1 MPNRRRI
8 ALACALALSVVI
20 AHASVSAQSRQRFTN
35 AQWFDGTT
43 FRRGDRYVVDGVFSA
58 RRPARID
65 KTTDLHGAFVVPP
78 FAEAHSHNVESSR
91 FDAVSAL
98 HLKAGV
104 FYVKN
109 PNGLKR
115 FTTPLI
121 GRINVPQ
128 GLDVSFAHGGL
139 TGAGG
144 HPIAIAQRQITR
156 GTWTAA
162 DGDGGFYWVIDDI
175 AMLDAK
181 WPKILADNPDFIKT
195 YLLYS
200 EEYDK
205 RRADST
211 YLDWRGLN
219 PALLPEIVRR
229 AHAAKKRVSTHV
241 ETAQDFRNA
250 VSAGVDEINHLPGF
264 RPERVDPRA
273 YEQMTRYQLTDDDAR
288 WAARARIT
296 VVTTVGGIVEFMN
309 QIPSTSPQAP
319 LVALTFEMLRSNL
332 RILQRHGVR
341 IAIGSDEYSRSA
353 DFEAEQLAALHAVD
367 NLTLLKWWVEN
378 TPATIFPT
386 RKLGK
391 LAKGY
396 EASFLVLDGNPLDD
410 FANTRKIRIRVK
422 QGVLIPP
429 P

>member
-1 MPNRRRI
+1 M
-8 ALACALALSVVI
+8 
-20 AHASVSAQSRQRFTN
+20 
-35 AQWFDGTT
+35 
-43 FRRGDRYVVDGVFSA
+43 
-58 RRPARID
+58 
-65 KTTDLHGAFVVPP
+65 
-78 FAEAHSHNVESSR
+78 
-91 FDAVSAL
+91 
-98 HLKAGV
+98 
-104 FYVKN
+104 
-109 PNGLKR
+109 
-115 FTTPLI
+115 
-121 GRINVPQ
+121 
-128 GLDVSFAHGGL
+128 
-139 TGAGG
+139 
-144 HPIAIAQRQITR
+144 
-156 GTWTAA
+156 
-162 DGDGGFYWVIDDI
+162 
-175 AMLDAK
+175 
-181 WPKILADNPDFIKT
+181 
-195 YLLYS
+195 
-200 EEYDK
+200 
-205 RRADST
+205 
-211 YLDWRGLN
+211 
-219 PALLPEIVRR
+219 
-229 AHAAKKRVSTHV
+229 

-378 TPATIFPT
+378 TPTTIFPA

-391 LAKGY
+391 LSTGY

-410 FANTRKIRIRVK
+410 FANTRKITMRSSRMR
-422 QGVLIPP
+422 
-429 P
+429 